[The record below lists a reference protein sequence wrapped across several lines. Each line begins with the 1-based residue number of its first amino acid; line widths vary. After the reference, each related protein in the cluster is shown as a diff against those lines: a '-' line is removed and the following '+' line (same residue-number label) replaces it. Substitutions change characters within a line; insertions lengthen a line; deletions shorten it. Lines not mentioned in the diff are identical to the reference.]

1 MKKVVSLHCILLLW
15 VGCFSVNAQKKAPT
29 TPPDPSGHLADTTAT
44 VFLTGNLLSTLKPC
58 GCTAEQLG
66 GFERRAAV
74 LQKARPDSRF
84 VIDTGNLLIAQTDQ
98 DIIKFGIIIQ
108 AMSMLDYDLVNMA
121 AGDLKIA
128 KELGL
133 LDNTPFSVISS
144 AGEDDKV
151 PVRHTKQLKIG
162 KESILVTVATADT
175 DLDQAPHIRK
185 LFPKKTA
192 QPQLNIL
199 LLSNCDNAIADIA
212 DIDMVDVVVCPT
224 FSDEPRIVENKKTGP
239 LTISVG
245 RLGKYVGR
253 LDIAI
258 VAGGKPKLDYSS
270 VAIDEKLPTD
280 PDLAELYKD
289 YQFMVEMENLLE
301 RIERVPPPDGAE
313 YVGSETCAMC
323 HEDEYEKWSST
334 RHSHAYQTLA
344 DAGSQHDPE
353 CIECHVVGMNYET
366 GFVSQDS
373 PKDLRDV
380 GCEVCHGPRSL
391 HVSAVSSDE
400 PNPEP
405 AMPLFKCGQCHTPEH
420 SLGFQDHE
428 KQYRAEIRHWTEQKT
443 RTTVK

>member
-1 MKKVVSLHCILLLW
+1 MKRLVSLHCILLLW
-15 VGCFSVNAQKKAPT
+15 VVCFSVNVQKKTSA
-29 TPPDPSGHLADTTAT
+29 TPPDPSCQVADNTAT
-44 VFLTGNLLSTLKPC
+44 VFLTGNILSTLKPC
-58 GCTAEQLG
+58 GCSAEQLG

-84 VIDTGNLLIAQTDQ
+84 VIDTGNLLIGQTDQ
-98 DIIKFGIIIQ
+98 DIIKFGIIVQ
-108 AMSMLDYDLVNMA
+108 AMSMLEYDLVNMA
-121 AGDLKIA
+121 ASDLKIA
-128 KELGL
+128 KDLGL
-133 LDNTPFSVISS
+133 FGNTPFSVISS

-151 PVRHTKQLKIG
+151 PVRHTKRLKIG
-162 KESILVTVATADT
+162 KESIMVTVATADT
-175 DLDQAPHIRK
+175 DSARMPNIKK
-185 LFPKKTA
+185 LFPKKTT
-192 QPQLNIL
+192 QPGLNIL
-199 LLSNCDNAIADIA
+199 LLSNCDNDIADLA

-224 FSDEPRIVENKKTGP
+224 FSDEPRIVESKEAGP
-239 LTISVG
+239 LMISVG

-253 LDIAI
+253 LNVAI
-258 VAGGKPKLDYSS
+258 GADGKPKLDYSS
-270 VAIDEKLPTD
+270 VTIDENLPID

-323 HEDEYEKWSST
+323 HEDEYEKWSGA
-334 RHSHAYQTLA
+334 RHSHAYRTLVN
-344 DAGSQHDPE
+344 AGSQHDPE

-391 HVSAVSSDE
+391 HVGAVSSGED
-400 PNPEP
+400 NPGP

-420 SLGFQDHE
+420 SPGFQEHE
-428 KQYRAEIRHWTEQKT
+428 KEYRAKIRHWTEQKPHS
-443 RTTVK
+443 TVK

>member
-1 MKKVVSLHCILLLW
+1 MKRLVSLHCILLLW
-15 VGCFSVNAQKKAPT
+15 VGCFSVNAQKKTST
-29 TPPDPSGHLADTTAT
+29 TPPDPSCQAADETAT
-44 VFLTGNLLSTLKPC
+44 VFFTGNILSTLKPC
-58 GCTAEQLG
+58 GCAAGQLG

-84 VIDTGNLLIAQTDQ
+84 VIDTGNLLAAQTDQ
-98 DIIKFGIIIQ
+98 DVIKFGIIIQ
-108 AMSMLDYDLVNMA
+108 AMSMLKYDLVNMA

-128 KELGL
+128 KDLGL
-133 LDNTPFSVISS
+133 LDNTPFSVISY
-144 AGEDDKV
+144 AAEDDKV
-151 PVRHTKQLKIG
+151 PVRHTKRLKIG
-162 KESILVTVATADT
+162 KGSILVTVATADT
-175 DLDQAPHIRK
+175 DLGQTPRISK
-185 LFPKKTA
+185 LFPKKTT

-199 LLSNCDNAIADIA
+199 LLNNCDNDIAGIA
-212 DIDMVDVVVCPT
+212 DIDIVDVVVCPT
-224 FSDEPRIVENKKTGP
+224 FSDEPRIVESKETGP

-253 LDIAI
+253 LTVTIG
-258 VAGGKPKLDYSS
+258 AGGKPKLDYSS
-270 VAIDEKLPTD
+270 VAVDEDLPTD
-280 PDLAELYKD
+280 PDLVELYED

-313 YVGSETCAMC
+313 YVGSETCLDC
-323 HEDEYEKWSST
+323 HEDEYEKWSSA
-334 RHSHAYQTLA
+334 RHSHAYQTLV
-344 DAGSQHDPE
+344 DSGSQYDPE

-391 HVSAVSSDE
+391 HVDAVSFDE

-420 SLGFQDHE
+420 SPGFQGHE
-428 KQYRAEIRHWTEQKT
+428 KEYRAKIRHWTEQK
-443 RTTVK
+443 RRNSVK